1 MTMLTRPRVSL
12 YSTEGGADKVYTIWL
27 EDRGSGL
34 FTVEAQW
41 GRRGGSVQ
49 GGPKTPKPVFLQA
62 AEAVYDKTLAEK
74 RAKGYHE
81 GEDAPAFSQ
90 VDGAVDSGLRP
101 MLLTDCSSEGP
112 ERFILSDD
120 WGAQEKMNGKRIML
134 NIFPD
139 GRVVGVNRRG
149 LECPI
154 PEDVVAAFKPKR
166 GRRAPRLTLDGEM
179 IGDVYHAFDLLLEDD
194 GVSKE
199 ICLKARTAANRHY
212 RLVTVLKP
220 FLGDSMKV
228 VDLVVPME
236 SKRALVALL
245 RNTRKEGVVFKK
257 LDETYVPGKIENVGK
272 AMAVKCKF
280 YAEGTFLVIAWNDKS
295 SVQIAA
301 YDDQGIETIQ
311 VGNVTVPAKYVDQIN
326 EAMGHEVK
334 GKRVLIRVRY
344 LYATEARIL
353 YQPNLDPDDA
363 GCVVRDSVDQVTR
376 RSDLKLEGKDE

>member
-1 MTMLTRPRVSL
+1 
-12 YSTEGGADKVYTIWL
+12 
-27 EDRGSGL
+27 
-34 FTVEAQW
+34 
-41 GRRGGSVQ
+41 
-49 GGPKTPKPVFLQA
+49 
-62 AEAVYDKTLAEK
+62 
-74 RAKGYHE
+74 
-81 GEDAPAFSQ
+81 
-90 VDGAVDSGLRP
+90 
-101 MLLTDCSSEGP
+101 
-112 ERFILSDD
+112 
-120 WGAQEKMNGKRIML
+120 
-134 NIFPD
+134 
-139 GRVVGVNRRG
+139 
-149 LECPI
+149 
-154 PEDVVAAFKPKR
+154 
-166 GRRAPRLTLDGEM
+166 M

-236 SKRALVALL
+236 SKRTFVALL

-257 LDETYVPGKIENVGK
+257 LDAPYVPGKVENLAK
-272 AMAVKCKF
+272 ATAVKVKF
-280 YAEGTFLVIAWNDKS
+280 YSEGTFLVIAWNDKS